1 MIIPNLHITDNGPCI
16 HLVDP
21 LYPHEP
27 YCRFQMTTDDD
38 TTKLFFDL
46 LTMAFE
52 NHDDGYEAG
61 YNDAI
66 QDMEEGGLLDVEIQA
81 HW

>member
-1 MIIPNLHITDNGPCI
+1 
-16 HLVDP
+16 
-21 LYPHEP
+21 
-27 YCRFQMTTDDD
+27 MTTNDD

-66 QDMEEGGLLDVEIQA
+66 QDMEEGGLLDVEI
-81 HW
+81 